1 MVCLS
6 DLQPDTSQVVRV
18 CCGDRRGRVW
28 PTGLAQEAML
38 EWADKVDGANM
49 CNITDKGSQQGD
61 RMDLSEVCALWPEL

>member
-1 MVCLS
+1 M
-6 DLQPDTSQVVRV
+6 
-18 CCGDRRGRVW
+18 W